1 MKLLNLLLL
10 SKNLLSTRYF
20 HSQVVA
26 MSSSSSD
33 IVKSSKNHVKVGIVQ
48 MSVDPIDKEVN
59 IKNAEK
65 HINDVVS
72 LGSELIV
79 LPEVWNSPY
88 AAASFPPYAEYIPSI
103 GISHEDID
111 SNQSP
116 STKMLGEMAMKHNI
130 WLIGGSIPEK
140 AMINNDEKIFN
151 TCPIFNSK
159 GELVAKHRKVHL
171 FDIDVKEPQPMYFKE
186 SETLTAGDDY
196 TIIETPWGKVGIGIC
211 YDIRFPEFALNMR
224 KMGVKMLCY
233 PGAFNMVTGPAHWE
247 LLARTRAVDNQVF
260 TILCSPARVVPEEK
274 DSKRYVA
281 YGHSLVCDPWGEIKL
296 DADINVC
303 TKMVELDLSR
313 LDEVRG
319 SVPYW
324 EQKRHDLYHLS

>member
-10 SKNLLSTRYF
+10 SRNLLSIRSYP
-20 HSQVVA
+20 SKSLS
-26 MSSSSSD
+26 MSSSSSM
-33 IVKSSKNHVKVGIVQ
+33 IKSSTKNNLKIGIVQ
-48 MSVDPIDKEVN
+48 MGVDPIDKNVN

-65 HINDVVS
+65 HINDIAS
-72 LGSELIV
+72 LGSELVV

-88 AAASFPPYAEYIPSI
+88 AAASFPPYAEPIPSI
-103 GISHEDID
+103 GISYKDID
-111 SNQSP
+111 SNESP
-116 STKMLGEMAMKHNI
+116 STKMLGEMACNHNI

-171 FDIDVKEPQPMYFKE
+171 FDIDVKEPKPMYFKE
-186 SETLTAGDDY
+186 SDTLTAGDNY
-196 TIIETPWGKVGIGIC
+196 TIVETPWGKIGIGIC
-211 YDIRFPEFALNMR
+211 YDIRFPEFAANMR

-260 TILCSPARVVPEEK
+260 TILCSPARIIPDER

-303 TKMVELDLSR
+303 TKMVEVDLSR
-313 LDEVRG
+313 LDEVRS

-324 EQKRHDLYHLS
+324 EQKRNDMYTLS